1 MWYLNVLILLFWL
14 TNCFSQNETNNTLNN
29 TITLIT
35 NDNNN
40 TLNDN
45 VITIEDPIQSNRI
58 EETTTIGNLITIEE
72 APTTPN
78 AISLN
83 NTQTIITDPSQ
94 APIIIPESI
103 SYITYPTP
111 ISTSLASSQTK
122 STQYGSYTSLT
133 SESEAIAFSNNGF
146 SASAFSQGL
155 AVANNIAIQT
165 EASASTIGDP
175 FSLLVEQDYAY
186 NLHTLSSTD
195 DIIFE
200 QSNFLS
206 NSYTAMDF
214 EGMLH
219 SYRSALSETTTTLS
233 NFQSGVIHDADYQYA
248 KLQTGTDVLGGLA
261 TGNTRDIVIEF
272 DISNQKVLIERI
284 ITNEDKIMVV
294 SAATNLLTSLIK
306 EDAEYLLLLYNTKCA
321 CKAIKNFLVGLL
333 TESA

>member
-1 MWYLNVLILLFWL
+1 MWYLNIFILFFVFA
-14 TNCFSQNETNNTLNN
+14 NCFSQNDTNSTLNN
-29 TITLIT
+29 TITFIT
-35 NDNNN
+35 NDNN
-40 TLNDN
+40 TFNDN

-58 EETTTIGNLITIEE
+58 EETNTIGNLITIEE

-146 SASAFSQGL
+146 SASALSQGL

>member
-1 MWYLNVLILLFWL
+1 M
-14 TNCFSQNETNNTLNN
+14 NN
-29 TITLIT
+29 
-35 NDNNN
+35 
-40 TLNDN
+40 
-45 VITIEDPIQSNRI
+45 S
-58 EETTTIGNLITIEE
+58 
-72 APTTPN
+72 
-78 AISLN
+78 
-83 NTQTIITDPSQ
+83 QTIITDPSQ
-94 APIIIPESI
+94 APLIVPESI
-103 SYITYPTP
+103 SYIAYPTP
-111 ISTSLASSQTK
+111 ISTSIASSRTQ

-146 SASAFSQGL
+146 SASALSQGL
-155 AVANNIAIQT
+155 AIANNIAIQT

-186 NLHTLSSTD
+186 NLHTLSSSD
-195 DIIFE
+195 DIVFE

-219 SYRSALSETTTTLS
+219 SYRTALSETTTTVS

-284 ITNEDKIMVV
+284 LTNEDKIMVV

>member
-1 MWYLNVLILLFWL
+1 MWYLNVFILLFMIA
-14 TNCFSQNETNNTLNN
+14 NCFSQNETNNTLNN
-29 TITLIT
+29 IITLIT
-35 NDNNN
+35 NDNN
-40 TLNDN
+40 TFNDN
-45 VITIEDPIQSNRI
+45 VITIEDPIQTNRI
-58 EETTTIGNLITIEE
+58 EEMNTIGNLITIEE

-146 SASAFSQGL
+146 SASALSQGL

>member
-1 MWYLNVLILLFWL
+1 MWYLNVLILLFITKNCL
-14 TNCFSQNETNNTLNN
+14 TKNETNNQISIHESLQNR
-29 TITLIT
+29 T
-35 NDNNN
+35 NDNN
-40 TLNDN
+40 TFNDH
-45 VITIEDPIQSNRI
+45 VITIEEPIQNNRV
-58 EETTTIGNLITIEE
+58 EETIIDNLITIEE
-72 APTTPN
+72 APTTQN

-83 NTQTIITDPSQ
+83 NTQTVITDPSQ

-111 ISTSLASSQTK
+111 ISTSVASSQTK
-122 STQYGSYTSLT
+122 STQYGTYTSLT

-146 SASAFSQGL
+146 SASALSRGL

-186 NLHTLSSTD
+186 NLHTLSSSD
-195 DIIFE
+195 DIVFE

-219 SYRSALSETTTTLS
+219 SYRSALSETTTTFS

-284 ITNEDKIMVV
+284 ITNEEKIMVV

>member
-1 MWYLNVLILLFWL
+1 MWYLNVLILLFLL

-146 SASAFSQGL
+146 SASALSQGL